1 MAAGLYFSLKR
12 GCISEDELNAAETL
26 MQYFDLPIRV
36 EGLDAE
42 EIFKQMFY
50 DKKTKDGKLN
60 IVVLNK
66 IGNAYTEK
74 NATDTEVHSAIDYII
89 K

>member
-1 MAAGLYFSLKR
+1 
-12 GCISEDELNAAETL
+12 
-26 MQYFDLPIRV
+26 V
-36 EGLDAE
+36 EGLEAE